1 MNSTYL
7 FLFGCIGTRLL
18 LTFLA
23 KTQIEYL
30 PYMGFAAAIM
40 SLGFFY
46 IYFTRSR
53 PVGIETGGKLIW
65 WNRLRPLHGFL
76 YGVFAYMAIIQ
87 QSRDAWKVLLVDT
100 AIGFGAF
107 MNHHYLS

>member
-1 MNSTYL
+1 MNQTYL

-23 KTQIEYL
+23 KTQTDYL
-30 PYMGFAAAIM
+30 PYMGFAALVM

-46 IYFTRSR
+46 IFFTGSR

-65 WNRLRPLHGFL
+65 WNRLRILHGVL
-76 YGVFAYMAIIQ
+76 YGVFAYMAITQ
-87 QSRDAWKVLLVDT
+87 QSKDAWKVLLADT
-100 AIGFGAF
+100 TIGLGAVI
-107 MNHHYLS
+107 NHHYLS

>member
-1 MNSTYL
+1 MNQTYV

-23 KTQIEYL
+23 KTQTEYL
-30 PYMGFAAAIM
+30 PYIGFAALVM

-46 IYFTRSR
+46 IYFTGSR
-53 PVGIETGGKLIW
+53 ASGIETGGKPIW
-65 WNRLRPLHGFL
+65 WNHIRPIHGLL

-87 QSRDAWKVLLVDT
+87 QSKDAWKVLLADT
-100 AIGFGAF
+100 AIGVGVFT
-107 MNHHYLS
+107 NHHYLS